1 MSEHSLS
8 HQAYIAIK
16 NRIIKREYRRDSY
29 TSENQLVEELGMS
42 RTPIREALHQ
52 LQSEGLL
59 KIIPRKGILIQQLSL
74 KEIRDY
80 YDLRLAIELQ
90 TLRQL
95 QGYLTEEHFSPLEQL
110 IDRQQDALDHQAYD
124 RWLEEDKSFH
134 RYLMSLTSNEVFLE
148 LSDNIRQRVY
158 YQPDPLRRHA
168 YYTASTEEHK
178 AIVAALRNQD
188 IALAEQLM
196 TTHILRGREK
206 AVSG

>member
-16 NRIIKREYRRDSY
+16 NRIIRREYQRDSY
-29 TSENQLVEELGMS
+29 TSENKLVEELGMS

-95 QGYLTEEHFSPLEQL
+95 QGYLTDTHFHPLEQC
-110 IDRQQDALDHQAYD
+110 IQRQQEALDHQDYGH
-124 RWLEEDKSFH
+124 WLEEDKRFH
-134 RYLMSLTSNEVFLE
+134 RYLISLTSNEVFLA

-168 YYTASTEEHK
+168 YYTASTGEHQ
-178 AIVAALRNQD
+178 AIVAALKNQD

-196 TTHILRGREK
+196 TTHILRGREH
-206 AVSG
+206 AISG